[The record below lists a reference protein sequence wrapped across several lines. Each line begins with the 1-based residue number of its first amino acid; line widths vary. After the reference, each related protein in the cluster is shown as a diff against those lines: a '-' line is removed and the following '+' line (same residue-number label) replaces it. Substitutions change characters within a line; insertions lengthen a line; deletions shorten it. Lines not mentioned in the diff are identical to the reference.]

1 MDFSLPKQDI
11 IRSKRDID
19 ALFESGRTIS
29 RYPLKAWYRAG
40 NGCGTSRMMVSVPKR
55 CFKRAVKRNLLKRR
69 VREAFRLNRH
79 MLGSAEYDIF
89 FVYLSKEP
97 ADYDTIQSRVCEIFR
112 HILSQ
117 AEKGGESAADT
128 AGEVLSDMHIPV

>member
-1 MDFSLPKQDI
+1 MPEDDI

-19 ALFESGRTIS
+19 RLLGDGSHMT
-29 RYPLKAWYRAG
+29 RYPLKAVYLRST
-40 NGCGTSRMMVSVPKR
+40 GTGRSRMMVSVPKR

-69 VREAFRLNRH
+69 IREAFRLNRH

-97 ADYDTIQSRVCEIFR
+97 ADYATIESKVREIFQ
-112 HILSQ
+112 HILSK
-117 AEKGGESAADT
+117 AEEGGESAADRV
-128 AGEVLSDMHIPV
+128 GEVLPDMHFSV